1 MSLPVPAT
9 PVITNENVAVLVQMY
24 FESREIKD
32 DSTDFMKYMQHWQRK
47 GNMHFDETVNKNL
60 YDVFWAIRVLAD
72 RTGKYDFDDIEFH
85 ARKNPI
91 FQEINPERN
100 QNVEPKTNQVG
111 ILRQAIR
118 AHYAQSGG
126 KIKMV
131 PLNAKL

>member
-1 MSLPVPAT
+1 MSYVQ
-9 PVITNENVAVLVQMY
+9 VITPENVVALVRMY
-24 FESREIKD
+24 FESQEIKD
-32 DSTDFMKYMQHWQRK
+32 ASTDFMKYMMHWQSK
-47 GNMHFDETVNKNL
+47 SKSKVSFDETVNKNL
-60 YDVFWAIRVLAD
+60 YNVFWAIRVLAD

-118 AHYAQSGG
+118 SHYAQSGG

>member
-9 PVITNENVAVLVQMY
+9 PVITPENVAVLVQMY
-24 FESREIKD
+24 FESQEIKD
-32 DSTDFMKYMQHWQRK
+32 DSTDFMKYMTHWQRK
-47 GNMHFDETVNKNL
+47 SKMSFDETGNKNL

-85 ARKNPI
+85 ARRNPI

-100 QNVEPKTNQVG
+100 QEDGPMQLG

-126 KIKMV
+126 KIKIV
-131 PLNAKL
+131 PLDAKL